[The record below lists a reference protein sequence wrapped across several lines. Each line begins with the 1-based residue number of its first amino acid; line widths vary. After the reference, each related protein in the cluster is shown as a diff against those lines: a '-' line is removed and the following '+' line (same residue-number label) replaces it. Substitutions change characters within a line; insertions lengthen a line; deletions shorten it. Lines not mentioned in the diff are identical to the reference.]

1 MQGIKDKVR
10 TDRNVYTWTGLS
22 LLVAGFI
29 IILVSLL
36 VLSSLIWMTALG
48 IAALIMAFIL
58 LALARTI
65 LGITPE
71 VSMLLLET
79 GIDNIATVVEELGI
93 QSKPVYLPS
102 SLTGGKP
109 QALIPLHTNPS
120 LPRITSALPRRF
132 IVRYGS
138 GPDDIGLLV
147 TTAGTVA
154 ISILESTPGQ
164 ASTQLESVLTS
175 LFVGRLGAAD
185 KVRVIDMG
193 AGLRVEVRNP
203 RIQGTGV
210 WSHRCLDSSLA
221 SIIAAVAAEAWSKP
235 VVVTGEEQSG
245 KTYTVDIEAV
255 E

>member
-1 MQGIKDKVR
+1 MQWAGDKIR

-22 LLVAGFI
+22 LLVTGVI
-29 IILVSLL
+29 LVLVSLL
-36 VLSSLIWMTALG
+36 VLSSLVWLTALG
-48 IAALIMAFIL
+48 IAALILAFIL
-58 LALARTI
+58 LALARTVPRV
-65 LGITPE
+65 TPE

-93 QSKPVYLPS
+93 KSKPVYLPS

-138 GPDDIGLLV
+138 GPDDVGLLV

-154 ISILESTPGQ
+154 VSMLESPPAQSAAQLESTL
-164 ASTQLESVLTS
+164 AS
-175 LFVGRLGAAD
+175 LFVGKLGAAD
-185 KVRVIDMG
+185 RIRISAIE
-193 AGLRVEVRNP
+193 AGIRVEVRNP
-203 RIQGTGV
+203 RIQSTGA
-210 WSHRCLDSSLA
+210 WSHQCLDSSLA
-221 SIIAAVAAEAWSKP
+221 SIIATVAAEAWEKP
-235 VVVTGEEQSG
+235 VAVTKEEQYG
-245 KTYTVDIEAV
+245 KAYAVEIEAV